1 MKAHGF
7 RISFTP
13 LGGVLSTFPSR
24 YLYTIGLTG
33 VFSLAG
39 WARRIHTGLLVS
51 RATQD
56 NAAPNQRSRTGL
68 SPSLMRLSRLFRS
81 ASTCAKCAPTTP
93 ARHRSRAGLGCSP
106 VARHYWGNH
115 CYFLL
120 LGVLR
125 CFSSP
130 GSPHRKKSVIA
141 VRLTAGLSHSEIHGS
156 TVICTYPR
164 LIAAYHVLHR
174 LREPR
179 HPPCALSSLLLK

>member
-1 MKAHGF
+1 MLF
-7 RISFTP
+7 
-13 LGGVLSTFPSR
+13 TFPSR
-24 YLYTIGLTG
+24 YWYTIGLTG

-68 SPSLMRLSRLFRS
+68 SPSMMRLSRLFRS

-93 ARHRSRAGLGCSP
+93 ARHRYRAGLGCSP

-120 LGVLR
+120 LEVLR
-125 CFSSP
+125 CFSSLR
-130 GSPHRKKSVIA
+130 SPPYPSTDSSPSDYWVVPFGNRGINGYMLLPRAYRS
-141 VRLTAGLSHSEIHGS
+141 LSRPSS
-156 TVICTYPR
+156 
-164 LIAAYHVLHR
+164 
-174 LREPR
+174 
-179 HPPCALSSLLLK
+179 PP